1 MSGWA
6 RRDIIAIGAVEG
18 GRRLAHPGKGVVC
31 MVEMILAILLVVAIT
46 EAVKYIKK

>member
-1 MSGWA
+1 MQIKQ
-6 RRDIIAIGAVEG
+6 DITRQRPSV
-18 GRRLAHPGKGVVC
+18 AHPGKGVVC